1 MAPSG
6 SEETTL
12 NSVLDSLPVGFFH
25 YRLLFM
31 GGIGFMADAMEVSL
45 LSYLSICAG
54 VEWNL
59 SNAQIA
65 SITSV
70 VFVGTLL
77 GSVIWGLVADRYG
90 RRGAYIAAA
99 ILISVPGLVSTLS
112 PNLLFLLYCRFLV
125 GFGVGGVIV
134 PFDLVAEFLPRSH
147 RGSWMMYI
155 ELFWTAG
162 SVFVA
167 GIAWLV
173 LTRHGWRVLSL
184 ITAIP
189 VICACV
195 VSLLYL
201 PESARWHLEQGRVK
215 EAEDVVREASVVN
228 GTILSSFSLSPSST
242 SRSVSACHSAE
253 TSDDKE
259 TVSAHSHPVSAT
271 HSVSQSV
278 SKELSTCTAS
288 LFELFSPSMRWITIP
303 LYITSLCY
311 GFAYYGVILLVSRVF
326 SFSSLSGC
334 SFDYLSIFINSSSEV
349 VGVIIVALMI
359 DPLGRTR
366 SQAVM
371 YVASGV
377 AVALMGTSM
386 PHAALVMVSGIAR
399 LCVTGATAATC
410 VAKPELFPT
419 ACGVAVAL
427 MGTSMPHAAL
437 VMVSGI
443 ARLCIMG
450 ASSATW
456 VATPELF
463 PTRMRAT
470 GHSMTNAMAR
480 VGGVIAPFLVQSQ
493 VSIMAVGLVLCLVN
507 VIAGFTA
514 LSLPETKGCS
524 LDEPQEGDVSCVE
537 DPETLKS
544 QTTPELHQTCENMS
558 FSPAPPAVNDESMT
572 VNYMHVRQ
580 LEDSKEG
587 IKGNQISVEMTEKK
601 SSF

>member
-1 MAPSG
+1 
-6 SEETTL
+6 
-12 NSVLDSLPVGFFH
+12 
-25 YRLLFM
+25 
-31 GGIGFMADAMEVSL
+31 MADAMEVSL

-419 ACGVAVAL
+419 
-427 MGTSMPHAAL
+427 
-437 VMVSGI
+437 
-443 ARLCIMG
+443 
-450 ASSATW
+450 
-456 VATPELF
+456 
-463 PTRMRAT
+463 RMRAT
-470 GHSMTNAMAR
+470 GHSLSSLMAR
-480 VGGVIAPFLVQSQ
+480 TGSLLSPFLVQSHMS
-493 VSIMAVGLVLCLVN
+493 VSAVAIVLCIVN
-507 VIAGFTA
+507 LLAASTA
-514 LSLPETKGCS
+514 MMLPETKGRS
-524 LDEPQEGDVSCVE
+524 LDECTTRDTSSAIISVALVPYAPQEMDEEESTKE
-537 DPETLKS
+537 ETINGKMAY
-544 QTTPELHQTCENMS
+544 MS
-558 FSPAPPAVNDESMT
+558 VN
-572 VNYMHVRQ
+572 Q
-580 LEDSKEG
+580 EDSKECLDN
-587 IKGNQISVEMTEKK
+587 KNLTLMHNNY
-601 SSF
+601 